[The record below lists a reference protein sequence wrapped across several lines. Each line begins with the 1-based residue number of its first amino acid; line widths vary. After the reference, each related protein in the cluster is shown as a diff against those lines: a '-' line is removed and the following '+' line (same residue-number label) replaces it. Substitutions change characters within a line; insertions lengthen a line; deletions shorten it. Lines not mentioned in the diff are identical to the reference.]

1 MTIHTKRFHKLGN
14 RRLSLSNYR
23 RALQIDE
30 LIAAEKY
37 PNVAF
42 LMQKFECS
50 EATVLR
56 AIETLRND
64 FGAEISYDRN
74 RKGYYYAEPH
84 FRLIASFS
92 TEKQIIA
99 AHLMTNLLKIVRDT
113 PIYNQAIEVYKSLEN
128 ELDGNEKLN
137 AAKLENRIV
146 FLGMNAVKIED
157 KLWNLIE
164 ESMMK
169 NRLIQFDYYKNGRRY
184 EVTVEP
190 WQLVYFQGMWS
201 LYCYNKFYKETRLY
215 NLPAITNPKIL
226 EKTFMLPPDFDF
238 EKHSKGSFG
247 KFIGKENYSFK
258 LKIRKEKTDYIRM
271 YKWADDQKFEEQ
283 SDGTAIMTFTSNQY
297 YPVLNWTLE
306 KGMYVT
312 PLAPQ
317 KLVDDW
323 RENVLAMYEEV
334 KNG

>member
-1 MTIHTKRFHKLGN
+1 MGN

-42 LMQKFECS
+42 LMEKFECS
-50 EATVLR
+50 EASVLR

-64 FGAEISYDRN
+64 FGAEILYDRS

-84 FRLIASFS
+84 FRLIASFT

-99 AHLMTNLLKIVRDT
+99 AHLMTNLLKIVKDT

-128 ELDGNEKLN
+128 ELEGNEKLN

-157 KLWNLIE
+157 KLWNPIE
-164 ESMMK
+164 EAMMK
-169 NRLIQFDYYKNGRRY
+169 NRLIQFDYQKNGRHY

-190 WQLVYFQGMWS
+190 WQLVYSQGMWS
-201 LYCYNKFYKETRLY
+201 LYCYNKFYKKP
-215 NLPAITNPKIL
+215 PAL
-226 EKTFMLPPDFDF
+226 
-238 EKHSKGSFG
+238 
-247 KFIGKENYSFK
+247 
-258 LKIRKEKTDYIRM
+258 
-271 YKWADDQKFEEQ
+271 
-283 SDGTAIMTFTSNQY
+283 
-297 YPVLNWTLE
+297 
-306 KGMYVT
+306 
-312 PLAPQ
+312 
-317 KLVDDW
+317 
-323 RENVLAMYEEV
+323 
-334 KNG
+334 

>member
-1 MTIHTKRFHKLGN
+1 MGN

-74 RKGYYYAEPH
+74 RKGYYYVEPH
-84 FRLIASFS
+84 FRLIASFT

-99 AHLMTNLLKIVRDT
+99 AHLMTNLLKIVKDT

-128 ELDGNEKLN
+128 DLDGNEKLN

-157 KLWNLIE
+157 KL
-164 ESMMK
+164 
-169 NRLIQFDYYKNGRRY
+169 
-184 EVTVEP
+184 
-190 WQLVYFQGMWS
+190 
-201 LYCYNKFYKETRLY
+201 
-215 NLPAITNPKIL
+215 
-226 EKTFMLPPDFDF
+226 
-238 EKHSKGSFG
+238 
-247 KFIGKENYSFK
+247 
-258 LKIRKEKTDYIRM
+258 
-271 YKWADDQKFEEQ
+271 
-283 SDGTAIMTFTSNQY
+283 
-297 YPVLNWTLE
+297 
-306 KGMYVT
+306 
-312 PLAPQ
+312 
-317 KLVDDW
+317 
-323 RENVLAMYEEV
+323 
-334 KNG
+334 

>member
-84 FRLIASFS
+84 FRLIASFT

-99 AHLMTNLLKIVRDT
+99 AHLMTNLLKIVKDT

-146 FLGMNAVKIED
+146 FLGMNAVKIEN

-169 NRLIQFDYYKNGRRY
+169 NRLIQFDYYKNGSR
-184 EVTVEP
+184 
-190 WQLVYFQGMWS
+190 
-201 LYCYNKFYKETRLY
+201 
-215 NLPAITNPKIL
+215 
-226 EKTFMLPPDFDF
+226 
-238 EKHSKGSFG
+238 
-247 KFIGKENYSFK
+247 
-258 LKIRKEKTDYIRM
+258 
-271 YKWADDQKFEEQ
+271 
-283 SDGTAIMTFTSNQY
+283 
-297 YPVLNWTLE
+297 
-306 KGMYVT
+306 
-312 PLAPQ
+312 
-317 KLVDDW
+317 
-323 RENVLAMYEEV
+323 
-334 KNG
+334 